1 MVLLDD
7 DDDERPSRD
16 TGWMVRTAVDVGWT
30 WARVSNY
37 TAGSGDAPT
46 DCGYSMVLAIIRRS
60 VDTVSIIGMER
71 QRVGRRRASLERA
84 RLDSFGYTRGP
95 TST

>member
-37 TAGSGDAPT
+37 TTGSGDAPT

-71 QRVGRRRASLERA
+71 ESWAAEGE
-84 RLDSFGYTRGP
+84 FGACQAG
-95 TST
+95 